1 MIRKKSRTHN
11 LFQPSAKTL
20 KLCLPSVHLVWY
32 IVLWG
37 EGVAVVHRLSMV
49 LRGAMGLK
57 STRSTIYTI
66 AFLGLGWIDRGAFI
80 GHLSLETSNL
90 ISSVGH
96 SLNTTIRKV
105 DLVASSHCANLVLG
119 F

>member
-32 IVLWG
+32 IVLWYILLWG

-57 STRSTIYTI
+57 STRPTIYTI
-66 AFLGLGWIDRGAFI
+66 AILGLGWVDRGAFI

-90 ISSVGH
+90 VSSVGY

-105 DLVASSHCANLVLG
+105 DLNIDMKI
-119 F
+119 

>member
-32 IVLWG
+32 IVLWYILLWG
-37 EGVAVVHRLSMV
+37 KGVAVVNRLNMV

-66 AFLGLGWIDRGAFI
+66 AFLGLWWVDRGAFI

-90 ISSVGH
+90 VSSIGH
-96 SLNTTIRKV
+96 SLNTPIRKV
-105 DLVASSHCANLVLG
+105 DLNIDMKI
-119 F
+119 